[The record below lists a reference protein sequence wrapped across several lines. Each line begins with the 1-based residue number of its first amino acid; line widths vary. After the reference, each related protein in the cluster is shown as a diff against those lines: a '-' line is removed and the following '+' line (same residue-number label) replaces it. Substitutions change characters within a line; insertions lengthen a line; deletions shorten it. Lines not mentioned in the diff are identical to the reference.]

1 MRVAYVTPS
10 RDLAA
15 KCHLKR
21 EREVYKHVL
30 TLAFLDKTCAGKKT
44 MSMGSKVKA
53 LFLEKGERGH
63 PMCGLFVK
71 TFPFLRSILFLSLPP
86 APVCFC
92 CERGSGTIG
101 VLEVLFPFPKCTFFI
116 LIYLHQAGAAD

>member
-1 MRVAYVTPS
+1 MRVADVTPS
-10 RDLAA
+10 CDLAA

-30 TLAFLDKTCAGKKT
+30 TLALLDDP
-44 MSMGSKVKA
+44 
-53 LFLEKGERGH
+53 L
-63 PMCGLFVK
+63 
-71 TFPFLRSILFLSLPP
+71 LFLSLPP

-101 VLEVLFPFPKCTFFI
+101 VLEALFPFPKCTFFI